1 VVNIF
6 FNHFIKPNP
15 VLTVLQLG
23 ETSGVGQLAAGFK
36 SSHGLGIGGAG
47 GINAR
52 ITYSTSH
59 WGLELGYIAVGAI
72 ADGDALRLDN
82 GLQILVAEGA
92 QAAELLQ
99 IVVLVH
105 PQEAAV
111 LGLVDGTGLGL
122 RILALVALAGV
133 ATQAILG
140 QSLDIAGVTAAGG
153 AGGITAAGT
162 GQLICRLLVI
172 KTSANEIE
180 TRLGASIQSSHT
192 LSLTLTCPVAR
203 ARGIQNARGV
213 LVGVTVDT
221 GGVLTESGGIVAV
234 VGLARGT
241 AGDIGVAVGGD
252 SRIGFHLIL
261 AATSGDS
268 SI

>member
-59 WGLELGYIAVGAI
+59 GGLELGYIAVGAI

-140 QSLDIAGVTAAGG
+140 QSLDIAGVTYSWLPPFSWHNKETHNLIPDSCWEIEICSPKIAIKIGDPMKRQLSVAKKV
-153 AGGITAAGT
+153 AKDH
-162 GQLICRLLVI
+162 LIC
-172 KTSANEIE
+172 
-180 TRLGASIQSSHT
+180 
-192 LSLTLTCPVAR
+192 
-203 ARGIQNARGV
+203 
-213 LVGVTVDT
+213 
-221 GGVLTESGGIVAV
+221 
-234 VGLARGT
+234 
-241 AGDIGVAVGGD
+241 
-252 SRIGFHLIL
+252 F
-261 AATSGDS
+261 
-268 SI
+268 